1 MYFYSECE
9 GCIVFGWVANG
20 GGKGRVELSEH
31 EETRA
36 RSCTDTVSIYRRMC
50 WSMSGLNDK
59 FGAPR

>member
-1 MYFYSECE
+1 
-9 GCIVFGWVANG
+9 VFGWVANG